1 MADAIIVLATR
12 NKNKIDEMNALLHGI
27 GYTVKSAYDFADLVD
42 VDEDQDTLEGNAM
55 KKARYTFEMTG
66 LPSLADDTGLEV
78 DALGGRPGVYS
89 ARYAGDQATYA
100 DNVKKLVAELGE
112 IRVLGSAQYT
122 PSAKTTQN
130 ASTSE
135 ESMPSDLRQPPFT
148 ARFRTVLA
156 LVDGDRTEIFNGVC
170 EGQIILSPRGD
181 RGFGYD
187 PVFVPQGYKLTFAEM
202 DPSLKNTISHR
213 GKAMQLFL
221 EYLG

>member
-100 DNVKKLVAELGE
+100 DNVKKLVSEL
-112 IRVLGSAQYT
+112 
-122 PSAKTTQN
+122 
-130 ASTSE
+130 SE
-135 ESMPSDLRQPPFT
+135 FRQPPYP